1 MRRIL
6 LLLAVAAMMAMML
19 VAYAMPAFAGS
30 TQSAQFGSG
39 NTGAQGSGLPNA
51 TPNCQGAGSSQFVSA
66 GNNTGNP
73 GSNANPSLQ
82 FGTFNGPFT
91 SDIAKANKGLQGLVP
106 SSGNLTCPQTG
117 QAGGPTA

>member
-1 MRRIL
+1 VRRIL
-6 LLLAVAAMMAMML
+6 LLLAVAAMTAMML

-39 NTGAQGSGLPNA
+39 NTGAQGSNS

-66 GNNTGNP
+66 GNDTGNP
-73 GSNANPSLQ
+73 GSNAHPSLQ